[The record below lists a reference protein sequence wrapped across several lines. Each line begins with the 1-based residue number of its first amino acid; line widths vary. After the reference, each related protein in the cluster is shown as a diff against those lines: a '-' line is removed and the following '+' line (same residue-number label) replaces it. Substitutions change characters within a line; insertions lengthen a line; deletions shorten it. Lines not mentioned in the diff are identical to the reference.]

1 MTQDATQD
9 PTQEPPFA
17 GWRDELGVFALA
29 VQFLTRLPVPRDLA
43 FSEGRLL
50 RATRYYPAVGLLV
63 GAIGAGVLLGAALAL
78 PWPVAVLLSVA
89 ATVAATGAFHEDGLA
104 DAADGLGG
112 GLTRA
117 RALEIMRDSH
127 VGTMGALALIFVI
140 GTKASLLAT
149 VAGHGPG
156 TVLDVV
162 FLMPVAGRCATLL
175 CMTLIPYVREEGLA
189 SLFWER
195 TWPRFALAMLVLFAA
210 GWAAGGWVGIAA
222 VLVCLVV
229 VGAFT
234 LLCHMRLGGGTGDTL
249 GALTELAEL
258 AVGLGFVAALQ
269 VVGLAAGNGG
279 GA

>member
-1 MTQDATQD
+1 MLSHMKEFFSALSFLTLIPVPAKW
-9 PTQEPPFA
+9 A
-17 GWRDELGVFALA
+17 GDEHALA
-29 VQFLTRLPVPRDLA
+29 GAAWYFPLVGILIGGLTAGVVVLASPFLPPWPLA
-43 FSEGRLL
+43 FC
-50 RATRYYPAVGLLV
+50 A
-63 GAIGAGVLLGAALAL
+63 
-78 PWPVAVLLSVA
+78 VAVLGGISGGL
-89 ATVAATGAFHEDGLA
+89 HMDGLA
-104 DAADGLGG
+104 DTADGLFS
-112 GLTRA
+112 A
-117 RALEIMRDSH
+117 RPRERMLEIMRDSH